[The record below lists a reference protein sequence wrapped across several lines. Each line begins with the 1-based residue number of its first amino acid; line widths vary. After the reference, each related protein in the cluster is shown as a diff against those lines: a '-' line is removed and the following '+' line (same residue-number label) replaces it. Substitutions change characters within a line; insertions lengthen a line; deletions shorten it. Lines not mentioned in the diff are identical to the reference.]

1 MIYLNCSIIDEKGN
15 DCLVKYKYE
24 EQNLK
29 KMFEK
34 EKAHDDNIY
43 SCVELNDGTIASG
56 GEGDGYSIKLWKDF
70 FYLKNSYN

>member
-1 MIYLNCSIIDEKGN
+1 M
-15 DCLVKYKYE
+15 KYKYE

-34 EKAHDDNIY
+34 EKAHDKDIF